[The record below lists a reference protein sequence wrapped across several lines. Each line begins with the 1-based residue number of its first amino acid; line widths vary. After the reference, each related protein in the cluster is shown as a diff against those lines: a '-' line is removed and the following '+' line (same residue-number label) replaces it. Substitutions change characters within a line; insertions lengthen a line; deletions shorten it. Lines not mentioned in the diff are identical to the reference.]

1 MTGMLFYWFSWIL
14 WIIVTFFMKKGR
26 VRTLLACWILLV
38 LIFADAYIIINE
50 HDLSLGFVW
59 IFFGALIWLLQLPR
73 VTYHIFASFTLTI
86 GYTGMLYWAQASPVW
101 LFLPRTFLLS
111 FLLSLILFLLAK
123 EFISQAGIGLFG
135 VCCGEIVYALT
146 LSSYGFPEA
155 VGEMAFLDNLLAV
168 MIIIGAIDILQKG
181 RKRVTIASQLPK
193 TPMEVAK

>member
-26 VRTLLACWILLV
+26 DRTLFSCWILLV
-38 LIFADAYIIINE
+38 LIFADAYIIIHG
-50 HDLSLGFVW
+50 HDLSLAFVW
-59 IFFGALIWLLQLPR
+59 IFLGALIWLLRLPR
-73 VTYHIFASFTLTI
+73 RTYHIFSSFTLMI
-86 GYTGMLYWAQASPVW
+86 GYAGMLYWAQVSPVW

-111 FLLSLILFLLAK
+111 FLLSLILFMLAK
-123 EFISQAGIGLFG
+123 EYVSQAGIGLLG
-135 VCCGEIVYALT
+135 MSCGEIVYALT

-181 RKRVTIASQLPK
+181 RKRLTIASRLPN
-193 TPMEVAK
+193 TLMEVAK